1 MASIEATRE
10 LPVAINQ
17 EERAFFVELGA
28 RVASLRKS
36 QAITQVQLAETLG
49 VSQQTMNAYEMGHRR
64 VPVSALPRLA
74 RALGVSVEELLG
86 EPISAAAKKRGPAPK
101 LQQQLERISKLP
113 KPKQR
118 FVMQMLDTI
127 LAQQSH

>member
-1 MASIEATRE
+1 
-10 LPVAINQ
+10 
-17 EERAFFVELGA
+17 
-28 RVASLRKS
+28 
-36 QAITQVQLAETLG
+36 
-49 VSQQTMNAYEMGHRR
+49 MGHRR
-64 VPVSALPRLA
+64 VTVSALPRLA

-86 EPISAAAKKRGPAPK
+86 EPISAAAQKRGPAPK
-101 LQQQLERISKLP
+101 LQHQLERISRLP